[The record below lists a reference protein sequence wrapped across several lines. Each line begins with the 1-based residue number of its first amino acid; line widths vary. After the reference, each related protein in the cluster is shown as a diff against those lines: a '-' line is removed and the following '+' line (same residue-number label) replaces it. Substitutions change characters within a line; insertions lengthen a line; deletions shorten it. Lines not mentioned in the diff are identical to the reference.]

1 MIIYIGFEFNLRY
14 LYCFYYLIFTL
25 RVRGGLGSSS
35 GPARPGPEKRKK
47 AALSSRLL
55 FSRVFEKGG
64 STDFGGGGS
73 RSSSIKFREF
83 EGGSWR
89 SFPVVDEVKSEFEG
103 GSWRSVPADFKRGG
117 GGSRWSSVNSR
128 GVVEG
133 VFRPISTGAS
143 GVPSNQSNPPGYGH
157 AF

>member
-1 MIIYIGFEFNLRY
+1 MMMIQHGY
-14 LYCFYYLIFTL
+14 LCCKMHDLQTG
-25 RVRGGLGSSS
+25 VDWGVQA
-35 GPARPGPEKRKK
+35 ARPGPGKK

-55 FSRVFEKGG
+55 FSRVLKKGVRPDFE
-64 STDFGGGGS
+64 GGS
-73 RSSSIKFREF
+73 RS
-83 EGGSWR
+83 
-89 SFPVVDEVKSEFEG
+89 
-103 GSWRSVPADFKRGG
+103 
-117 GGSRWSSVNSR
+117 SSVNSR